1 MTISKGK
8 VGMKMREIAQKL
20 CWQWCVLPVL
30 ALSLTAFANGAL
42 AQADRK
48 VWLITNVNVFDGSN
62 EALAMNTDVLVEGN
76 MIKQV
81 GKNLDASGAA
91 VIDGGGRTLMPG
103 LIEGHGHIIGA
114 AFSSAELVS
123 AYWDEIGAKMLV
135 RAQDYLKMGFTTVR
149 DGGSWALGTK
159 KAIDDGTA
167 DGPRIISPG
176 SGISQTGGHGD
187 FRLPYQNNP
196 FLSPTS
202 QQPEHSILGFLGA
215 TRTADGVPEVRKLAR
230 ANLAAG
236 AHFLKVMGGGGIY
249 SPMDP
254 LASLQYSI
262 AELEAVAEE
271 AANYGTYATIHVHL
285 DAAVERAID
294 AGFKMIEHATV
305 MEEDTVRKM
314 ARNNVIWSMQTSIF
328 LADPKTNPS
337 IDTEVQRA
345 KAQVVHDGLL
355 QTIKYA
361 KKHKLKTL
369 WGTDIIGPR
378 DAFLELFPTEWSF
391 RNDYYT
397 PYEQL
402 QQVTRINGEAIALS
416 GVKNPYPDGPLGV
429 IRAGA
434 YADIILVDGNPLQ
447 DILVL
452 QNYDENIDLVMKDGK
467 IYKNTL
473 DD

>member
-1 MTISKGK
+1 
-8 VGMKMREIAQKL
+8 MREIAQKL

-328 LADPKTNPS
+328 L
-337 IDTEVQRA
+337 
-345 KAQVVHDGLL
+345 
-355 QTIKYA
+355 
-361 KKHKLKTL
+361 
-369 WGTDIIGPR
+369 
-378 DAFLELFPTEWSF
+378 
-391 RNDYYT
+391 
-397 PYEQL
+397 
-402 QQVTRINGEAIALS
+402 
-416 GVKNPYPDGPLGV
+416 
-429 IRAGA
+429 
-434 YADIILVDGNPLQ
+434 
-447 DILVL
+447 
-452 QNYDENIDLVMKDGK
+452 
-467 IYKNTL
+467 
-473 DD
+473 

>member
-1 MTISKGK
+1 MVSK
-8 VGMKMREIAQKL
+8 ITFNL
-20 CWQWCVLPVL
+20 CRQCRGLPVM
-30 ALSLTAFANGAL
+30 ALSLFLAASSAFAQTKQETVL
-42 AQADRK
+42 F
-48 VWLITNVNVFDGSN
+48 TNVNVFDGSN
-62 EALAMNTDVLVEGN
+62 ETLAMHTDVLVEGN
-76 MIKQV
+76 TIRQV
-81 GKNLDASGAA
+81 GKNLDAPGAM

-123 AYWDEIGAKMLV
+123 GYWDEIGAKMLV
-135 RAQDYLKMGFTTVR
+135 RAQDYLEMGFTTVR
-149 DGGSWALGTK
+149 DGGAWALGTK
-159 KAIDDGTA
+159 RAIDDGTA
-167 DGPRIISPG
+167 DGPRILSPG

-196 FLSPTS
+196 FFSPVS
-202 QQPEHSILGFLGA
+202 QYPEHSILNFLGA

-230 ANLAAG
+230 TNLAAG

-254 LASLQYSI
+254 LTSLQYSME
-262 AELEAVAEE
+262 ELKAISEE
-271 AANYGTYATIHVHL
+271 ASNYGTYATIHVHL
-285 DAAVERAID
+285 DKAVDRAID
-294 AGFKMIEHATV
+294 AGFKMIEHATI

-314 ARNNVIWSMQTSIF
+314 ARNNVIWSMQTSVF
-328 LADPKTNPS
+328 LADPETHPS

-345 KAQVVHDGLL
+345 KAQVIYDGLL
-355 QTIKYA
+355 QTIEYA
-361 KKHKLKTL
+361 RKHKLKTL

-378 DAFLELFPTEWSF
+378 DAFLKLFPTEWSF
-391 RNDYYT
+391 RNEYYT
-397 PYEQL
+397 PFEQL
-402 QQVTRINGEAIALS
+402 QQVTRNNGEAIALS

-434 YADIILVDGNPLQ
+434 YADILLVDGDPLQ

-452 QNYDENIDLVMKDGK
+452 QNYEDNIDLIMKDGK

-473 DD
+473 AD